1 MNGGFKIGL
10 GMAPQMAK
18 VLSEFLLLDRDNL
31 PAEFLPAVCL

>member
-1 MNGGFKIGL
+1 MG
-10 GMAPQMAK
+10 K